1 MVTENFIP
9 AKGDIIKL
17 SFDPQSG
24 HEQKGWRPGL
34 VLSNFTFNNATGIA
48 LICPI
53 TNTKRNFPFHVLLPK
68 ELDITGVVM
77 VEQVKSLDYSIRNA
91 KYVTQMPHDFMD
103 EVMAI
108 HAAIFQED

>member
-34 VLSNFTFNNATGIA
+34 VLSNFTFNNATGFA

-108 HAAIFQED
+108 HAAIFQDD